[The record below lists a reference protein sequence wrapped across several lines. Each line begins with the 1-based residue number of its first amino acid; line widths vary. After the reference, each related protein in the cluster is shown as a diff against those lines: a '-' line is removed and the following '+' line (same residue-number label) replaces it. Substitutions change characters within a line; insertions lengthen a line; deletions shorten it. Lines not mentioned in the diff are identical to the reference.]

1 MIHTLKVEKTAEEY
15 LKLTIQILQKLPQ
28 VNNRE
33 YEQVLNNYAL
43 YLASKQGFKDVAFCF
58 EDLPKNT
65 YGNYDEAEDLI
76 TLNKL
81 FQPQKDESR
90 ENFHDS
96 QTILNLLSTLAH
108 EHAHRQDFAN
118 KPTTFVKFGNEKGH
132 TPRLQYTGQFA
143 IVREIFDK
151 YSPAYDNMEK
161 LAHSAYISSDWEM
174 YARKRSRE
182 EMQLLEDVLNK
193 KRDINGKK
201 KRLPKLFQK
210 PALNAVETFQKFNE
224 NALKTELNEIKN
236 IRQMRNIW
244 PLVDEKFN
252 LVLREYAADAIV
264 RGGRHSNAKTQSM
277 ESGLDPKGAQDRRR
291 VIENDFFAFVEILD
305 SPFIMRQENY
315 DLFFQKTTKLMR
327 EYAISDQNAAYV
339 MLRLISSPYNKRAG
353 EMLDV
358 LYNKVLR
365 NQSTRNEFQTYFKE
379 WITMANSKNWG
390 AINEEYVDQVYKS
403 SLPKTQ
409 NNFLEK
415 YF

>member
-28 VNNRE
+28 VSNRE

-143 IVREIFDK
+143 VVREIFDK

-161 LAHSAYISSDWEM
+161 LAHSAYISSGTSGHEGGELLV
-174 YARKRSRE
+174 RKTVQE
-182 EMQLLEDVLNK
+182 
-193 KRDINGKK
+193 IND
-201 KRLPKLFQK
+201 
-210 PALNAVETFQKFNE
+210 
-224 NALKTELNEIKN
+224 
-236 IRQMRNIW
+236 M
-244 PLVDEKFN
+244 
-252 LVLREYAADAIV
+252 
-264 RGGRHSNAKTQSM
+264 
-277 ESGLDPKGAQDRRR
+277 
-291 VIENDFFAFVEILD
+291 
-305 SPFIMRQENY
+305 
-315 DLFFQKTTKLMR
+315 
-327 EYAISDQNAAYV
+327 
-339 MLRLISSPYNKRAG
+339 
-353 EMLDV
+353 
-358 LYNKVLR
+358 
-365 NQSTRNEFQTYFKE
+365 FK
-379 WITMANSKNWG
+379 
-390 AINEEYVDQVYKS
+390 
-403 SLPKTQ
+403 
-409 NNFLEK
+409 
-415 YF
+415 